1 MPARTS
7 SSRTVP
13 TVLSIRALNRAT
25 LERQMLLRRAE
36 VSVLAG
42 VERLIG
48 LQAQLPNP
56 PYVGLWSR
64 LAPFEKDDLTRL
76 IEQRRVVRSTMMRAT
91 QHLVTARDYLWL
103 RPLLQPMLD
112 RYCQHQH
119 ARGTAGID
127 RDELLAAGRTLL
139 AERPRTVTELRTLL
153 AERWPKHEPLAL
165 GYSIQLLLPLV
176 HVPPRGTWGRGGA
189 VPATLA
195 EEWLGR
201 PLSPAGTPERLILR
215 YLAAFGPATVADVQ
229 EWSGLTK
236 LRDPVE
242 RLRSRLRTFRDESGR
257 ELFDLPDAP
266 RPDPDVPAPPRFLP
280 EYDNL
285 LLAHADR
292 SRVVTESERK
302 AIWTRNGLLATAL
315 VDGRAAATWR
325 ITRERAAATLEIDP
339 IRRISR
345 PDRSALVEEGERL
358 LAFTDPDAA
367 TRRVRF
373 AFSSRA

>member
-1 MPARTS
+1 MPRKTAP
-7 SSRTVP
+7 V
-13 TVLSIRALNRAT
+13 VLTTRALNRAT
-25 LERQMLLRRAE
+25 LDRQMLLRRAK

-42 VERLIG
+42 IERLVG

-56 PYVGLWSR
+56 PYIGLWSR
-64 LAPFEKDDLTRL
+64 LASFERDDLTRL
-76 IEQRRVVRSTMMRAT
+76 IEKRRVVRSTMMRAT
-91 QHLVTARDYLWL
+91 QHVVTARDYLWL
-103 RPLLQPMLD
+103 RPVLQPMLD

-119 ARGTAGID
+119 GRGTTGIG

-139 AERPRTVTELRTLL
+139 AERPRTVTELRSLL
-153 AERWPKHEPLAL
+153 AERWPKHTPLAL

-189 VPATLA
+189 VPAALA

-201 PLSPAGTPERLILR
+201 PLSAAGTPEKLILR

-242 RLRSRLRTFRDESGR
+242 GLRSRLRTFRDESGR

-285 LLAHADR
+285 LLSHADR
-292 SRVVTESERK
+292 SRVVTDEERR

-315 VDGRAAATWR
+315 VDGRVAATWR
-325 ITRERAAATLEIDP
+325 IARERATATLEIDP
-339 IRRISR
+339 LRRISR

-358 LAFTDPDAA
+358 LAFTDPEVA

-373 AFSSRA
+373 ASSSRA